1 VKLKIRITYWVI
13 AALIVLLTF
22 WLGFLR
28 KHPEQQAEE
37 KIVPVEVL
45 TVGTNS
51 IEQTLELTGWF
62 EANKV
67 VNIASKVAGR
77 IESLA
82 VKTENV
88 NSIPVEEGT
97 PVKKGW
103 QIAAIDHDT
112 YLAQL
117 KSAQA
122 QLEASKAE
130 LDDAV
135 REKNRITS
143 LYKSGSTTEQN
154 KDKAVTA
161 AQLAKAKLQSAQANL
176 ELAKINLRESNI
188 TSPINGVVTKK
199 HIDEGN
205 LIRIGDPI
213 VTVKDINTVKI
224 LTAAAEK
231 YLPLIKVGTPARIK
245 IDAFPEKLFEAK
257 VYSIHP
263 ALDPQTHSIQI
274 ETRVQNEN
282 HRIMPGM
289 FARITFIIKRKDN
302 AIVVPRDIVLGG
314 KINPLY
320 VYIVK
325 NNVAHKR
332 IVKVGITQ
340 GPDYEITEGLEKGQ
354 TLVVN
359 GMNFLTEGSNVEI
372 VNLENI
378 K

>member
-1 VKLKIRITYWVI
+1 MKLKLRITYWLI
-13 AALIVLLTF
+13 AIMIILLTF
-22 WLGFLR
+22 WLGFFR
-28 KHPEQQAEE
+28 KQTETQAEE
-37 KIVPVEVL
+37 KIVPVEVI
-45 TVGTNS
+45 TVDTNS
-51 IEQTLELTGWF
+51 IEETLELTGWI

-82 VKTENV
+82 LTEENE

-97 PVKKGW
+97 LVKKGQ

-122 QLEASKAE
+122 QLQASKAE
-130 LDDAV
+130 LDDAI
-135 REKNRITS
+135 REKERITS

-161 AQLAKAKLQSAQANL
+161 AELAQAKLESAEAAL
-176 ELAKINLRESNI
+176 ELAGINLRESTI
-188 TSPINGVVTKK
+188 TSPINGVVTNK

-205 LIRIGDPI
+205 LIRVGDPI

-224 LTAAAEK
+224 LIATAER
-231 YLPLIKVGTPARIK
+231 YLPVIKVGMPSIIK
-245 IDAFPEKLFEAK
+245 IDAFAEKIFEAK

-263 ALDPQTHSIQI
+263 DLDPQTHSIQVEI
-274 ETRVQNEN
+274 RVQNEN
-282 HRIMPGM
+282 HKIKPGM
-289 FARITFIIKRKDN
+289 FARVKLILNKRDN
-302 AIVVPRDIVLGG
+302 TIVIPRDVVLGG
-314 KINPLY
+314 KINPHY
-320 VYIVK
+320 VYTVK
-325 NNVAHKR
+325 DNVTHKK

-340 GPDYEITEGLEKGQ
+340 GPNYEITDGLEKGQ

-372 VNLENI
+372 VNLEKI